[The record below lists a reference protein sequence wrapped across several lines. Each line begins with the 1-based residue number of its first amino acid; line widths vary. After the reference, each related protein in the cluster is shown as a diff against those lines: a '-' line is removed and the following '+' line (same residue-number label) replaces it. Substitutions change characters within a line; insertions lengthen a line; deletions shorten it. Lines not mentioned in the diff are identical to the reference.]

1 MSSSIGSP
9 AGQSL
14 LDEAPVA
21 TAVPPARAPRSALRR
36 QERRAGWLFVLPA
49 LSILVVFLVIPI
61 GMAFYVSLT
70 RWDGLSS
77 PFGGGAKFVGLD
89 NYRDLLTVDSLTR
102 QNFAT
107 SIRNNFYFV
116 LFVVPLQTALALA
129 LAVLLNNRFLHGR
142 SYFRTAFYFP
152 SVTSSI
158 ATTLV
163 FLFLFT
169 GGGAVNALLG
179 FVGIDGPNWM
189 ADSRGVFHQ
198 LFRAVGVDSPPGWA
212 QREVFNL
219 TVWEWLAGPSVA
231 MCVIITLVVWTTS

>member
-89 NYRDLLTVDSLTR
+89 NYKDLLTVDSLTR

-116 LFVVPLQTALALA
+116 LFVVPLQTGLALA
-129 LAVLLNNRFLHGR
+129 LAVLLNNRFLRGR

-152 SVTSSI
+152 TVTSSI

-169 GGGAVNALLG
+169 GGGAVNALLRI
-179 FVGIDGPNWM
+179 VGIDGPNWT

-198 LFRAVGVDSPPGWA
+198 LYGLLGVDSAPAWA
-212 QREVFNL
+212 RGQFLNL
-219 TVWEWLAGPSVA
+219 SWWDWLSGPSIS
-231 MCVIITLVVWTTS
+231 MCVIIT